1 MRRWILDQKSRESRD
16 LRKPFSLTLR
26 SDCTQPM
33 NLLDPLFHSAAIIA
47 VFSDRL
53 FDRRNYLGAAEEYV
67 YCVATAG
74 RSKIPAGEE

>member
-1 MRRWILDQKSRESRD
+1 
-16 LRKPFSLTLR
+16 
-26 SDCTQPM
+26 M